1 MVDKKI
7 RRQGNSH
14 AIYLPLEFLNELGLS
29 AGDTADVSL
38 DTVTKEII
46 IRNAKTAPLTDDNR
60 FDRLV
65 KDAVDKYLSSRG
77 L

>member
-14 AIYLPLEFLNELGLS
+14 AIYLPLEFLNELGLF
-29 AGDTADVSL
+29 AGDTAEVSL
-38 DTVTKEII
+38 DSVTKEII
-46 IRNAKTAPLTDDNR
+46 IRNAKTAPLTEDNR

-65 KDAVDKYLSSRG
+65 KDAVEKYLSSRG